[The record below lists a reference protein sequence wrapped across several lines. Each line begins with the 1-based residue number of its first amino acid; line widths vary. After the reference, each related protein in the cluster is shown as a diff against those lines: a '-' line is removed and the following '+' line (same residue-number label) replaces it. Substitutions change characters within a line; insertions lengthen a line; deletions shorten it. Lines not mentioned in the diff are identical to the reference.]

1 MITNYPDKW
10 LILEITDKTHG
21 TFRKILGSWYGGY
34 LGSDSYRVSSAVQ
47 KSTETENDYEFV
59 TETSVYIC
67 RKGSQGMNPI
77 ATTVLVKMTNH
88 AESVGST
95 VKVINDYDWM

>member
-95 VKVINDYDWM
+95 VKVINDYD